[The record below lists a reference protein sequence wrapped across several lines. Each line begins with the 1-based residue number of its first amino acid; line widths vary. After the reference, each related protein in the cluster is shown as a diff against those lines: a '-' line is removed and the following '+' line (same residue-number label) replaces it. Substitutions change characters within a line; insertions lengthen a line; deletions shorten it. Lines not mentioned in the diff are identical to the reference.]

1 MLNSAVNHVIFRR
14 LLLAWYQAHQR
25 CLPWRVTKDPYKI
38 WLSEIILQQT
48 RVVQGL
54 PYYERF
60 IAEYPSVTALAS
72 ATEEEVLRLWQGLG
86 YYSRARNLHHCAQ
99 TIVEQYNGVFP
110 TSYKELLTLKGIGP
124 YTAAAIAAVSF
135 KEVVA
140 AVDGNVY
147 RVLARIFGLTY
158 DIGTSQGR
166 KQMHQFATL
175 LVDPIQPDTYSQ
187 AIMDFGAL
195 QCTPAVPCCTT
206 CVFNNY
212 CIAFYTDSQKGLP
225 IKTNKLNK
233 RVRYFDYFVLQYE
246 GGIYMKKRLNSDIWK
261 GMYDFYLVENT
272 QRWMVDQIKDPLL
285 LLVKKHRLPIITFAK
300 EECHLLTHQK
310 LFVKF
315 HKIEV
320 PTTFLEAANY
330 LFNEFSLVW
339 FNGPAVEMLPKPILI
354 QNFLKKQMLCI

>member
-1 MLNSAVNHVIFRR
+1 MLMGTINHLLFRR
-14 LLLAWYQAHQR
+14 LLFAWYKSHQR
-25 CLPWRVTKDPYKI
+25 SLPWRITKDPYKI

-60 IAEYPSVTALAS
+60 VAKYPSVMALAT
-72 ATEEEVLRLWQGLG
+72 ATEQEVLRLWQGLG

-99 TIVEQYNGVFP
+99 TIVAQYDGVFP
-110 TSYKELLTLKGIGP
+110 TSYRELLMLKGIGP
-124 YTAAAIAAVSF
+124 YTAAAIAATAF

-158 DIGTSQGR
+158 DIGTPQGR

-195 QCTPAVPCCTT
+195 QCTPAAPFCTT
-206 CVFNNY
+206 CPFERY
-212 CIAFYTDSQKGLP
+212 CIAAYTDRQKTLP
-225 IKTNKLNK
+225 VKSNRLNK
-233 RVRYFDYFVLQYE
+233 RIRYFDYFILQYKE
-246 GGIYMKKRLNSDIWK
+246 VIYMKKRLKSDIWK
-261 GMYDFYLVENT
+261 GMYDFYLLENQ
-272 QRWMVDQIKDPLL
+272 QRLVVDQIDDPLFTL
-285 LLVKKHRLPIITFAK
+285 AKKHQLPITTFEK
-300 EECHLLTHQK
+300 EACHLLTHQK

-315 HKIEV
+315 HKIEL
-320 PTTFLEAANY
+320 TSAFLQEAKY
-330 LFNEFSLVW
+330 LLSQFSLVA
-339 FNGPAVEMLPKPILI
+339 FNRTEIETLPKPILI
-354 QNFLKKQMLCI
+354 HSLLKKLNFT